1 MESPCFFDNC
11 KELSSYLKD
20 MEVAGMLVAY
30 HGAGASFL
38 ADAAKY
44 ATKNA
49 VVYSENGGGMS
60 EGDRRAVHMYRWRYW
75 KGIRTAL
82 IYRDARYL
90 SE

>member
-1 MESPCFFDNC
+1 
-11 KELSSYLKD
+11 
-20 MEVAGMLVAY
+20 MLVAY

-38 ADAAKY
+38 ADA
-44 ATKNA
+44 TKNA
-49 VVYSENGGGMS
+49 VVYSEKGGGMS

>member
-20 MEVAGMLVAY
+20 MGVVGMLVAY

-38 ADAAKY
+38 AD